1 MTNNKL
7 SEIVP
12 PYKLCELIP
21 ARCFTDSY
29 AVYPCYL
36 VTYDFGDNI
45 PREPYHRVG
54 VPTTREYWDDV
65 INKCIEPC
73 VTKYATPAPTLEEIL
88 KEFAIYKVKGDI
100 EDFKCQKGESE
111 FANGVADLLENA
123 IKILISCQ
131 ATTLRPVPTSAPEAL
146 ELWLKLKGIKDEH
159 L

>member
-1 MTNNKL
+1 MNNKL

-12 PYKLCELIP
+12 PYQLCNLIP

-36 VTYDFGDNI
+36 VTYDFGDDI
-45 PREPYHRVG
+45 PKQPHHLVG
-54 VPTTREYWDDV
+54 VPVTREYYNDV
-65 INKCIEPC
+65 ITKSIEAGVC
-73 VTKYATPAPTLEEIL
+73 KYAVPAPTLEEIL

-111 FANGVADLLENA
+111 FANGVADLLENE
-123 IKILISCQ
+123 IKVLIYCQ
-131 ATTLRPVPTSAPEAL
+131 YTTLRPVPTSAPEAL